1 MHEEFGKN
9 GIFLEGVKYQ
19 YLRNADSGGIVLGK
33 CKDEGC
39 ISLFAS
45 KQSIVIGQTVE
56 GGGQGDTNHAL
67 SGIDAYLEQNGL

>member
-56 GGGQGDTNHAL
+56 GAGQGDTNHAL